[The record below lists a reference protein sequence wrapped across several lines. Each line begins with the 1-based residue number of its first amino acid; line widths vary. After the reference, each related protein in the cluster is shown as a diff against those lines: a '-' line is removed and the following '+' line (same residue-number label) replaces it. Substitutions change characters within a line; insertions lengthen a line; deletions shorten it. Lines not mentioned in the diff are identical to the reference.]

1 MDSRQKRSGM
11 TMSGLSAEQIIT
23 HPIPA
28 VFLRELATE
37 ETHRSKRQPL
47 STAQD
52 KLKNHNKAILQQG
65 E

>member
-1 MDSRQKRSGM
+1 
-11 TMSGLSAEQIIT
+11 MSGLSAEQIIT